1 MKILSHRIKQD
12 GFITRYSKETERK
25 FLFYATAGMLIAW
38 GLIKMFTG

>member
-1 MKILSHRIKQD
+1 MKLFKDKIKQD
-12 GFITRYSKETERK
+12 GFITRYSRETERS